1 MTPLLLL
8 LLAVP
13 LSAQTVMEDAQ
24 KVRSAELKVHYDSAL
39 ELYSKGDYSRA
50 IMEWREVLRK
60 APDQST
66 AEKMILLAREAI
78 DKRDHALQE
87 AVYDRAAEGK
97 YQDAMVALQ
106 RLLESDALHP
116 HYTLLQ
122 ARLDRLTFVVPTV
135 STDSKAWAAAV
146 RGMTGYIA
154 AKDDLGLAYDGVRLA
169 KEIDPAEPLFDRL
182 ISLLLA
188 DNPALA
194 QDALTP
200 GMGILEHKR
209 YVALN
214 HIYDGKYALAI
225 PLLERVLQLDP
236 DDPTALKRLGSA
248 HFALKDRVKAKEYWE
263 RALAVKP
270 DDAQLKV
277 FLTSVQDAVAP
288 AKSP

>member
-1 MTPLLLL
+1 MSA
-8 LLAVP
+8 LLAFLLALP
-13 LSAQTVMEDAQ
+13 GAAQTPVEDAQ
-24 KVRSAELKVHYDSAL
+24 KVRSAELKVHYDSAF

-66 AEKMILLAREAI
+66 AEKMITLAREAI
-78 DKRDHALQE
+78 DKRDRARQE

-106 RLLESDALHP
+106 HLLEADPLHP
-116 HYTLLQ
+116 HYTVLQ
-122 ARLDRLTFVVPTV
+122 ARLDRLTFVVPSV
-135 STDSKAWAAAV
+135 STDSKAWQSAV
-146 RGMTGYIA
+146 RGLTGYIA
-154 AKDDLGLAYDGVRLA
+154 PKDDLGLAYDGLRLA
-169 KEIDPAEPLFDRL
+169 KEINPAEPLFDRL
-182 ISLLLA
+182 ISLLLS

-200 GMGILEHKR
+200 GMGVLEHKR

-214 HIYDGKYALAI
+214 YIYDGRYTLAI

-236 DDPTALKRLGSA
+236 EDATALKRLGSA
-248 HFALKDRVKAKEYWE
+248 HFSIKDKAKAREYWE
-263 RALAVKP
+263 RALSIKP

-277 FLTSVQDAVAP
+277 FLTGVQP
-288 AKSP
+288 

>member
-1 MTPLLLL
+1 MKAL
-8 LLAVP
+8 LLALLAAP
-13 LSAQTVMEDAQ
+13 AFAQTPVEDAQ
-24 KVRSAELKVHYDSAL
+24 KVRSAELKVHYDAAF

-66 AEKMILLAREAI
+66 AEKMISMAREAI
-78 DKRDHALQE
+78 DRRDHSLQE

-97 YQDAMVALQ
+97 YQDAMIALQ
-106 RLLESDALHP
+106 KLLESDALHP

-135 STDSKAWAAAV
+135 STDSKAWQAAV

-154 AKDDLGLAYDGVRLA
+154 PKDDLGLAYDGLRLA
-169 KEIDPAEPLFDRL
+169 KELDGKEPLFDRL
-182 ISLLLA
+182 IAILLS

-194 QDALTP
+194 ADALTP
-200 GMGILEHKR
+200 GMGVLEHKR
-209 YVALN
+209 YLALN
-214 HIYDGKYALAI
+214 HIYDGHYNLAI

-236 DDPTALKRLGSA
+236 DDAVALKRLGSA
-248 HFALKDRVKAKEYWE
+248 HFALKDKAKAKEYWT
-263 RALAVKP
+263 RALTLKP

-277 FLTSVQDAVAP
+277 FLTGVQQ
-288 AKSP
+288 

>member
-1 MTPLLLL
+1 MRA
-8 LLAVP
+8 LALALALAAP
-13 LSAQTVMEDAQ
+13 ARAQTPADEAQ
-24 KVRSAELKVHYDSAL
+24 KARSAELKAHYDSAL

-60 APDQST
+60 APDQTT
-66 AEKMILLAREAI
+66 AEKMIEMAREAI
-78 DKRDHALQE
+78 DRRDRALQE
-87 AVYDRAAEGK
+87 AVYDRVAEGR

-106 RLLESDALHP
+106 KLLESDPLHP

-135 STDSKAWAAAV
+135 STASPAWNAAV
-146 RGMTGYIA
+146 RGLTGYIA
-154 AKDDLGLAYDGVRLA
+154 PKDDLGLAYDGLRLA
-169 KEIDPAEPLFDRL
+169 KELDGKEPLFDRL

-200 GMGILEHKR
+200 GMGVLEHKR

-214 HIYDGKYALAI
+214 YIYDGRYTLAV

-236 DDPTALKRLGSA
+236 DDATALKRLGSA
-248 HFALKDRVKAKEYWE
+248 HFALKDKAKAREYWE
-263 RALAVKP
+263 RALTVKP
-270 DDAQLKV
+270 DDSQLKV
-277 FLTSVQDAVAP
+277 FLSGVQDAP
-288 AKSP
+288 LPKR